1 VPRRREP
8 EIAAPG
14 AGLAP
19 EIVTMSARGSQTNDQ
34 GFAERLSP
42 LIAKI
47 GVVAVPALLLKYQG
61 RLGLTDGEV
70 VYVLHVLDHKRDGGW
85 PWVAVGDVAAAMR
98 RDERNVRSRKESLRA
113 KGYLVCR
120 AQRTAHG
127 DRGADEHDLSGLF
140 AELERL
146 GIEERTAKAL
156 DQARE
161 DLPAPTY
168 YGDQLSVPRTP
179 VQRLA
184 VRRRRA
190 TDEPSIDTSTAPSRR
205 TLNARGG
212 GENAPTLPA
221 KSSTKCV
228 ILIESV
234 VVLEQFCRS
243 FGRRQVH
250 SRRPRH
256 VNIQPKAR

>member
-228 ILIESV
+228 ILIES
-234 VVLEQFCRS
+234 CRS
-243 FGRRQVH
+243 SGAIL
-250 SRRPRH
+250 S
-256 VNIQPKAR
+256 